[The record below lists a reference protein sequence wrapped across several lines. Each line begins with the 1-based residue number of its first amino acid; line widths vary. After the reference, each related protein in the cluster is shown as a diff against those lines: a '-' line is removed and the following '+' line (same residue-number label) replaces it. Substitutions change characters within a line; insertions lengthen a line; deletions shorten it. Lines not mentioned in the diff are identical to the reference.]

1 MPIKYNYEVSV
12 NDNKAKLNKDI
23 FLFRGN
29 RNIHYYFS
37 IKGARFTFSKENEDL
52 LESSN
57 AIYAAVTVV
66 KPNGVEVANAIA
78 PVEDG
83 LIHLKVTED
92 LIDEEVEVGDFDLV
106 FDLFDDNEGAVTIP
120 KIKGQFHVQERPCTT
135 SIGTLSGNVNV
146 VNQAVVDLAIA
157 TQENEQLIVVDDDG
171 KYVKTTWVK
180 GDKISI
186 ERLNKI
192 EEGIEKNSTQYK
204 DIANLSLALGKD
216 GLLYIKKQDGTLI
229 GTGVKV
235 SSDTDLSKVTLSVNG
250 NTLILLNN
258 GTQIASVD
266 LPSSM
271 SATDVSNLIKKGVSE
286 TNYNA
291 LDTTDK
297 RIIGGINEINI
308 HLNSTAKK
316 TIVEGNKIYLAK
328 SDGTK
333 LDTGTILPTGGT
345 GKPYDDTSIKSDIS
359 NIKNDL
365 GTAQLTTTAQNV
377 KGAIN
382 EIDAKCDDIAVKT
395 ITTEERTKLTNLKN
409 YDDTSIKADI
419 NNIKADLGTAELN
432 TTAKDLKGAINEV
445 FQNVSNGK
453 QLIATAITD
462 KGVTTSSDSTF
473 QTMATNIKNIQTVFD
488 ASGIIFT
495 LNNKKYKLSKN
506 DKGEYIATLLAY
518 SVTSNLTHCTL
529 DNTNTSIDYGNKY
542 TCNISVNKGFIIGSV
557 VITMGGTDVTSTVLK
572 GNIITINSV
581 TGDVVITVNCVEEP
595 ANPVYGNIKATP
607 NYTFKINEIKGKLDP
622 DLQVSLATAP
632 NLNQT
637 ITITNNT
644 PEYITISP
652 NTLTFTPDNYSVA
665 QKVSISPIRKNND
678 YLNRRGELVLSSKGV
693 TDYTAK
699 CTIINTDNYIHP
711 SNCTL
716 SDKVLDIHAYGLNSV
731 PTTLES
737 SVNNISCAVTPISNE
752 GDDNVS
758 KATAN
763 GLQYVTIDV
772 PSLKPYLNE
781 SKGITAIYVSM
792 GYPFVDKNLNSYLNL
807 LGINS
812 IKMNNSSY
820 LFGYT
825 KKPSTKGYEAV
836 DSYFYTSFNE
846 KTTSADLHFNVFM
859 FNPSDAP
866 VGITYMIDDT
876 NYTSIG
882 STGWFDYGKD
892 LTSKISSYKNVSK
905 ESNTTFVAYQVYNG
919 ILSLDDINTIK
930 NGILENLVPSEV
942 TNTIDNMTVNVG
954 DTILSTATVLPTAL
968 EPMCTKSITLK
979 DDKLIKN
986 KNEVIA
992 KAEGQSSF
1000 TTTISKPLAGGKTYD
1015 YNFDT
1020 NVTIAPSYIKDLTVT
1035 KAEEGVV
1042 ISNPISELTV
1052 GQEYLLIGTTLPP
1065 RFDEENIVYY
1075 ESSNIEV
1082 ARVRYGLVEALKEGS
1097 CTITAYNHD
1106 KTYSYQMPLTIKPK
1120 KERIFTNIKTINP
1133 SDYSFSATDYEGNYR
1148 LMKQIIE
1155 EDSAGY
1161 DKVVFPK
1168 GSVFK
1173 LKMPLG
1179 TTYNEDG
1186 SVNSYQAESSI
1197 IPNSNTVYDFN
1208 NSRIEMQF
1216 SEYLSLDSVYKDGI
1230 KVTRGYNLFNFTTKD
1245 NPESSIGQ
1253 YQTVLEDSEIRN
1265 LTIVGER
1272 QLFPEQYN
1280 DSDGGWQ
1287 IRYVNFATCKR
1298 CGIVNCDIGWCTG
1311 FNIGSVHGQQ
1321 SWSPIIQGSHI
1332 EWGAINYETGE
1343 DDTTTYTDR
1352 VRIKK
1357 ANICQLHKRVIN
1369 KYTNDNSYS
1378 VGIWAGYLGYDYMGA
1393 RFYDIFFYKHDEAT
1407 DTYEYLGCHKYEY
1420 LYGIYEFPKDATH
1433 CRLVFYQKRLPP
1445 SGGLNYLGGGI
1456 MMITHLPTSVDCYIE
1471 NCYIHDNYASGFA
1484 CCGGQRF
1491 LVKNC
1496 KFERNYGRDG
1506 LGCHVDFEDGREG
1519 ANCCIVSNCTFDDNY
1534 YGFIM
1539 PSGLYEVLHD
1549 NEFNGCGVKT
1559 TTESILMFNN
1569 IHKNTHFTRQ
1579 EIGEAIVANSIFSN
1593 VTMNEVARSDWEK
1606 DYKWKMHM
1614 INNHMI

>member
-235 SSDTDLSKVTLSVNG
+235 NNDTDLSKVTMQING

-266 LPSSM
+266 LPNNM

-488 ASGIIFT
+488 ASDIIVT
-495 LNNKKYKLSKN
+495 INNKKYKLSKN

-581 TGDVVITVNCVEEP
+581 TGDVIITVNCVEEP
-595 ANPVYGNIKATP
+595 SNPVYGNIKATP

-652 NTLTFTPDNYSVA
+652 NTLTFTPDNYSVP

-693 TDYTAK
+693 ADYTAK

-772 PSLKPYLNE
+772 PSLKPYLND

-792 GYPFVDKNLNSYLNL
+792 GYPFVDKKLNSYLNL

-882 STGWFDYGKD
+882 STGWFNYDND